1 MQDNTQSVDLPTT
14 VGRYQIKS
22 LLGKGGMGEV
32 YLAFDPICGRLVAL
46 KKIRDDLLKYSVMR
60 SRFLKEA
67 KIAAQL
73 CHPSIV
79 PVHEIACTNEELFYT
94 MPYVEGQT
102 LKSILRETRKREK
115 QGQPPHPIGVSVTA
129 LMRIFLQICEAI
141 SYCHSRGLLHR
152 DLKPE
157 NILIGDFGEVL
168 ILDWGLAEGIQ
179 SSGQDPSENSEEIDQ
194 ITVEHA
200 NLTKP
205 GKVVG
210 TLSYLAPE
218 RVEGHPAD
226 EYSDIYSL
234 GVILY
239 QMLTLRL
246 PFHRRTLKQY
256 RKIKNH
262 EMLVDALEAA
272 PSREIPTQ
280 LSEIAKKC
288 LAFDSKMRYS
298 SVNELIT
305 DVKSYTEGD
314 PKWIFAATLERN
326 DPTHWEFQ
334 ENVLLTK
341 LTPITRSPSSMEWA
355 LLMISK
361 EAFTGNTKI
370 SLKINIEKEASGIG
384 VLLSIP
390 KPAEREGLEDGY
402 CIWIG
407 GPKEKGVRLIR
418 MNVLLKSIPDFS
430 LTPFALHEIT
440 IERID
445 HEIHVY
451 IDNELILTY
460 TNYLPFV
467 GSHVGLLYKDTNFS
481 LPTLQVYTGSP
492 HIMVNCLSIPD
503 AFLSS
508 KNFEKAH
515 IEYNRIAASFWGR
528 SEGREALF
536 RSGISLIEAA
546 KAEKNI
552 PLRRELL
559 EEAEQTFSKLN
570 DPLEYLGKAMIY
582 QLAGDWEE
590 EVKSLSLALRKFPKH
605 PLVGTLEE
613 HIIFRLNET
622 SKKDRLAAYAFALIT
637 LLHLSHRITKELLG
651 AITNLTNELEPQI
664 FFETD
669 SLNDEE
675 FLIQQILILAFW
687 LQKPF
692 IVQELIENRLQ
703 PHQHTLLENALYV
716 LLYLG
721 ETSLVK
727 EWASPSFPVNVTE
740 SNFVEHLDHF
750 FKIAPLTLSSKEM
763 KALFYILS
771 KGLTRSNAKKLLSA
785 FANLEGHE
793 IPTKYKTHLNIIK
806 LWTHL
811 LRKDSD
817 SSKAIFDLYPTKDL
831 VDVKN
836 PLFFL
841 YGCYLGY
848 TKGYQVALHHFN
860 VIKEY
865 VYPPISGLLA
875 YYLSEHLHFKSSW
888 AKNAFPYE
896 ISMLLKELVLFYDLT
911 GKKARATYYERKLRI
926 SYGRVGKNL

>member
-1 MQDNTQSVDLPTT
+1 MQDEKQSVELPAS
-14 VGRYQIKS
+14 VGRYEVKS

-32 YLAFDPICGRLVAL
+32 YLAFDPICQRLVAL

-79 PVHEIACTNEELFYT
+79 PVHEIQSGEGELFYT

-179 SSGQDPSENSEEIDQ
+179 QSAEENLDDTPMV
-194 ITVEHA
+194 TVEHPH
-200 NLTKP
+200 LTRP

-218 RVEGHPAD
+218 RVDGHPAD

-256 RKIKNH
+256 KKIKNH

-298 SVNELIT
+298 SVNELIS
-305 DVKSYTEGD
+305 DVKAYTEGD
-314 PKWIFAATLERN
+314 PKWIFAATLEKN
-326 DPTHWEFQ
+326 DSNHWEFQ

-341 LTPITRSPSSMEWA
+341 LTPISRSATKMEWVV
-355 LLMISK
+355 LMISK
-361 EAFTGNTKI
+361 ESFTGNTKI
-370 SLKINIEKEASGIG
+370 SLKINLEKESAGIG

-390 KPAEREGLEDGY
+390 KPTEREGLEDGY

-407 GPKEKGVRLIR
+407 GPKEKGVKLIR
-418 MNVLLKSIPDFS
+418 TNVLLKSVSDFS
-430 LTPFALHEIT
+430 LTPEVLHEVA

-445 HEIHVY
+445 HDIHVY
-451 IDNELILTY
+451 IDDELILTY

-467 GSHVGLLYKDTNFS
+467 GSHIGLLYKDTHFS

-515 IEYNRIAASFWGR
+515 LEYNRIANSFWGR

-536 RSGISLIEAA
+536 RAGIALIEAA
-546 KAEKNI
+546 KIEKNQ
-552 PLRRELL
+552 PLRRDLL
-559 EEAEQTFSKLN
+559 QQAEDTFSKLN
-570 DPLEYLGKAMIY
+570 DTVGSPLEYLGKAMIY
-582 QLAGDWEE
+582 QLDGDFDEE
-590 EVKSLSLALRKFPKH
+590 IKCLALALRKFPKH

-613 HIIFRLNET
+613 HIVFRFAET
-622 SKKDRLAAYAFALIT
+622 CKKDRLASYGFALIV
-637 LLHLSHRITKELLG
+637 LLHLSHRITKEMKISI
-651 AITNLTNELEPQI
+651 ANIIEELEPQV
-664 FFETD
+664 FFDAAVTTEEET
-669 SLNDEE
+669 L
-675 FLIQQILILAFW
+675 LAQIIVLAFW
-687 LQKPF
+687 LQKPL
-692 IVQELIENRLQ
+692 ILQEVVQNHPELQNSVLIENAFYA
-703 PHQHTLLENALYV
+703 LLHLEESGFV
-716 LLYLG
+716 REMGPSYLPIDAN
-721 ETSLVK
+721 EH
-727 EWASPSFPVNVTE
+727 
-740 SNFVEHLDHF
+740 NFQDYLDHF
-750 FKIAPLTLSSKEM
+750 FQTAPVVLTAKEM
-763 KALFYILS
+763 KCLFYIIH
-771 KGLTRSNAKKLLSA
+771 KGLHRGGAKKLRTV
-785 FANLEGHE
+785 FVNLEGHE
-793 IPTKYKTHLNIIK
+793 VPSKYIHQLHIMK

-811 LRKDSD
+811 ILKDFVVA
-817 SSKAIFDLYPTKDL
+817 KQIFDFYPA
-831 VDVKN
+831 KN
-836 PLFFL
+836 LTNIKSPLFFL
-841 YGCYLGY
+841 YGCYLGA
-848 TKGYQVALHHFN
+848 TEGYAIALHHFK
-860 VIKEY
+860 VMKEY
-865 VYPPISGLLA
+865 AYPPIPALIA
-875 YYLSEHLHFKSSW
+875 YYLSDHIHFKGPW
-888 AKNAFPYE
+888 AKNAFPE
-896 ISMLLKELVLFYDLT
+896 EVAILLKELTLFYDLS
-911 GKKARATYYERKLRI
+911 GKKTKSTYYERKL
-926 SYGRVGKNL
+926 KNHGNRS